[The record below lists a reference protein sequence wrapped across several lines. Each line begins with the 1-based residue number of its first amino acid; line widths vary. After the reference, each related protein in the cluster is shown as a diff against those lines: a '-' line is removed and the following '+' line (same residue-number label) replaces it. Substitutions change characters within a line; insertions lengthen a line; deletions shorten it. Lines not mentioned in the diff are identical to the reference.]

1 MKKQTNQN
9 KKKIYIKI
17 NKLKNQKGSITIFVL
32 LSMIFFVIILS
43 GAYIATINK
52 QKATSK
58 YVEEIVDNYNIN
70 ENEVYNNIVNK
81 EEVL

>member
-1 MKKQTNQN
+1 
-9 KKKIYIKI
+9 
-17 NKLKNQKGSITIFVL
+17 L
-32 LSMIFFVIILS
+32 LSIKFFVIIHS
-43 GAYIATINK
+43 GAYIAKINK